1 MPCRNRREWR
11 MAQPFPGQVPQTGRS
26 ARPVSA
32 RKAAIF
38 RYALSSRRRKWHRMP
53 TLSRVRRLSP
63 CGKAARWTLPAW
75 HSSLDPLPLP
85 SGEQPH
91 RRPFRSRL
99 PEPCSEFVRGQP
111 CARDQGAG
119 GGCRG
124 VPQMRH
130 CERLVPVRRNR
141 RAGLIFNPGTELR
154 GYVTHI

>member
-1 MPCRNRREWR
+1 MAYGTAFPRTGPADRQERQAGFRTKGGHLPVCAVLKAAE
-11 MAQPFPGQVPQTGRS
+11 MAQD
-26 ARPVSA
+26 AD
-32 RKAAIF
+32 
-38 RYALSSRRRKWHRMP
+38 ALKGG
-53 TLSRVRRLSP
+53 RLSP
-63 CGKAARWTLPAW
+63 CGKAARWTLPVW

-99 PEPCSEFVRGQP
+99 PEPCSGFVRGQP
-111 CARDQGAG
+111 CARDQVAG

>member
-1 MPCRNRREWR
+1 MPCRNRREWG

-32 RKAAIF
+32 RKVAIF

-124 VPQMRH
+124 IPQMRH